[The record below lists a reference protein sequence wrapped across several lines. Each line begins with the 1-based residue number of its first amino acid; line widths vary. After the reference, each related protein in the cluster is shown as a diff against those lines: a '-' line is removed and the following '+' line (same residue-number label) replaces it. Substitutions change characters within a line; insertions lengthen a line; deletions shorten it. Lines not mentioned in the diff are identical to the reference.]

1 MTVMFL
7 VWLWRFIHAPCRQ
20 N

>member
-7 VWLWRFIHAPCRQ
+7 VWLWRFIHAPCR
-20 N
+20 

>member
-7 VWLWRFIHAPCRQ
+7 VWLWRFIHAPCSQ